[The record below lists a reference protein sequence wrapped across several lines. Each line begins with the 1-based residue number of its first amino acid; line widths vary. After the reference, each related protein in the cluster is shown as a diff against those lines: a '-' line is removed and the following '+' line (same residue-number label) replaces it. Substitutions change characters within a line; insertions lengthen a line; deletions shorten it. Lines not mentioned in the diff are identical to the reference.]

1 MFINYKKQMI
11 RSFTPAIVWFLFSAI
26 ILFWPGSNMPK
37 SGLFDI
43 PYFDKIVHAVV
54 FFVLTTLLAYP
65 FFKLPNLKVIQPLII
80 ITILVIGYGVIAEF
94 IQERVGRSFDVYD
107 IIADAAGALISVS
120 FFFRI
125 YLDKKN

>member
-1 MFINYKKQMI
+1 MI
-11 RSFTPAIVWFLFSAI
+11 RSFIPAIVWFVFSAI

-37 SGLFDI
+37 SRLFDI

-54 FFVLTTLLAYP
+54 FFVLTTLLAHP

-80 ITILVIGYGVIAEF
+80 ITIAVIGYGVIAEF
-94 IQERVGRSFDVYD
+94 IQDGIGRSFDVYD
-107 IIADAAGALISVS
+107 IIADAAGTLISVS